1 MTGILRRGFTRRDAW
16 RTSAA
21 YATGLS
27 AIAGFG
33 LPAFAQ
39 SEDADKIVADMVA
52 ANPDKFNL
60 SKIPEITNKDKITVV
75 VESGFWS
82 DYLKT
87 AMIPKFTEKT
97 GVEVEVVGMSTNVM
111 YAKQQVELLGD
122 TGGYDVL
129 SMEAAYVPEWAA
141 NGFVK
146 PLYELA
152 SEYDSAGVDG
162 MAEYLE
168 PFYAGLMTMMTY
180 EKQPYSIPY
189 NNYTQGLHYRADL
202 LEHPDE
208 RKAFAEKYGY
218 PLTVPTTFAQLIDIA
233 AFFTRKAGENAAGKP
248 LEKDLYGVALMAG
261 RNEQINDEFSAIIWG
276 MGGDWFRSIY
286 AVDGTLEG
294 FEVTIPDRISVTAA
308 QTYLELLKS
317 APPAAMSWDFPEA
330 ANAMAEGQ
338 VAMVPFMFNNLW
350 PVTASVETKFP
361 GTRAKVATVPGG
373 RPYTGAYGIGVAH
386 NANNPEA
393 AYWFVKYLT
402 SYEGQMAYA
411 LGGGN
416 PCRRD
421 VVLDPFFQ
429 TEERRLTNGA
439 YAQNDLDTMAWTY
452 DVAKKGH
459 FTSTAMG
466 KIYSELAITCA
477 KIVNKEAEVEAA
489 LQELAAKIV
498 DIQGRSGNAKIL
510 ES

>member
-1 MTGILRRGFTRRDAW
+1 
-16 RTSAA
+16 
-21 YATGLS
+21 
-27 AIAGFG
+27 
-33 LPAFAQ
+33 
-39 SEDADKIVADMVA
+39 
-52 ANPDKFNL
+52 
-60 SKIPEITNKDKITVV
+60 
-75 VESGFWS
+75 
-82 DYLKT
+82 
-87 AMIPKFTEKT
+87 
-97 GVEVEVVGMSTNVM
+97 
-111 YAKQQVELLGD
+111 
-122 TGGYDVL
+122 
-129 SMEAAYVPEWAA
+129 
-141 NGFVK
+141 
-146 PLYELA
+146 
-152 SEYDSAGVDG
+152 
-162 MAEYLE
+162 
-168 PFYAGLMTMMTY
+168 
-180 EKQPYSIPY
+180 
-189 NNYTQGLHYRADL
+189 
-202 LEHPDE
+202 
-208 RKAFAEKYGY
+208 
-218 PLTVPTTFAQLIDIA
+218 
-233 AFFTRKAGENAAGKP
+233 
-248 LEKDLYGVALMAG
+248 VALMAG

-294 FEVTIPDRISVTAA
+294 FEVSIPDRISITAA

-350 PVTASVETKFP
+350 PLTSSVETKFP
-361 GTRAKVATVPGG
+361 GTHAKVATVPGG

-386 NANNPEA
+386 NANNPEG

-429 TEERRLTNGA
+429 TPERRLTNGA

-466 KIYSELAITCA
+466 KIYSELAIACA
-477 KIVNKEAEVEAA
+477 KIVNKETEVEPA